1 MFEWG
6 AGFIFGVAKGVAIV
20 SVSKAIGGLIGF
32 TLGQT
37 LLRGW
42 VVKHIRN
49 NPRWSF
55 IYDQIGKIVV
65 IFRVL
70 FEK

>member
-65 IFRVL
+65 VFRVL